1 MKEKPIESG
10 PIQYMGGH
18 KAYHPLLE
26 LVCSD
31 KQLKRGVDLELELEP
46 EPEIEI
52 ETQEAKLYATIA
64 FWY

>member
-1 MKEKPIESG
+1 MRK
-10 PIQYMGGH
+10 
-18 KAYHPLLE
+18 
-26 LVCSD
+26 
-31 KQLKRGVDLELELEP
+31 GVDLELELEP